1 MGMTEREASH
11 EEAHREE
18 IRAAAV
24 DYMQSWLDGDAD
36 RMRRCLHPDLAK
48 RRVRDTATG
57 DLALWEVPARD
68 LIDDAMGGP
77 KLQYAG
83 DFEITIL
90 DADDEVAS
98 VRILSQPFNE
108 YLHLA
113 RFGDRWLVVNALYR
127 RRAN

>member
-1 MGMTEREASH
+1 MTEREPNSGNEH
-11 EEAHREE
+11 EGS
-18 IRAAAV
+18 IRDAAV
-24 DYMQSWLDGDAD
+24 DYMQSWLDGDPD
-36 RMRRCLHPDLAK
+36 RMRQCLHPDLAK
-48 RRVRDTATG
+48 RRVRDTDSG
-57 DLALWEVPARD
+57 DLALWEVPAGD
-68 LIDDAMGGP
+68 LIDDVIDGP
-77 KLQYAG
+77 KVQYAG

>member
-1 MGMTEREASH
+1 MTGREAGH
-11 EEAHREE
+11 GLAHTEG
-18 IRAAAV
+18 IRGAAV
-24 DYMQSWLDGDAD
+24 DYMQSWLDGDPD

-48 RRVRDTATG
+48 RRVRDSASG

-68 LIDDAMGGP
+68 LIDDVMGGP
-77 KLQYAG
+77 KLQYG
-83 DFEITIL
+83 GEFEITIL